1 MDTRIP
7 SFLLISATLAMV
19 VLACGCSPQNSSAQ
33 TQTAAPSVTTTNTL
47 AEAPQTPAPSVPV
60 TPETVSSATA
70 APLPSNIL
78 PTSQLA
84 QVIRLT
90 QAGVDQSIVMTF
102 VTNSS
107 RTFNLDSDKIIYLT
121 DTGATADLVTA
132 MMQRDQQL
140 QDQFAAAH
148 AAQQAQTVQPDPTT
162 EPPPADTTDTNLA
175 PAPEPPVTVNYFY
188 NTLSPYGSWVYV
200 AGYGN
205 CWRPTVCAY
214 NPGWRPYC
222 DRGSWVYS
230 DCGWYWNSDYAW
242 GVTFHY
248 GRWFQNPA
256 IGWCWYPDTVWA
268 PSWVT
273 WRQSNN
279 YCGWAP
285 LPPGTACQPG
295 VGIVYHGNNISVG
308 AVSVWAQAVSLLCQ
322 PQYFL
327 QSAPAHHYCA
337 SPAQVTQ
344 IYNNT
349 TVINNFNVNNH
360 TIVNHGIDVGRI
372 AAGTHTPI
380 HPIPVHDLNVGAMH
394 GGSGEGQSMWSTC
407 LSSGTGSRRGPLR
420 FVRQLHSPRR
430 RRFNPT
436 PIHYS
441 QPGQNWPAQAARC
454 SNITLSS
461 RPFRNG
467 RCPWSTLRCLPK
479 THPHNPQPKISIPAR
494 KLRDRSGSRPG
505 KREPRLAAYNYGS
518 RQRCPRPN
526 MLSHH
531 KIPHPPVRRQGA
543 IVARRQS
550 WREPGLVGALRS
562 PIYFKTPRANFRA
575 GFFTVATLPALAKS
589 PRGNFPAAI

>member
-47 AEAPQTPAPSVPV
+47 AEAHLKRRRHPSRLPRK
-60 TPETVSSATA
+60 PFRPRLA

-148 AAQQAQTVQPDPTT
+148 AAQQAQSVQPDPTT
-162 EPPPADTTDTNLA
+162 EPPPADTTDPNLA

-242 GVTFHY
+242 GATFHY

-308 AVSVWAQAVSLLCQ
+308 FGFGLGASSFTFV
-322 PQYFL
+322 PTQYFC
-327 QSAPAHHYCA
+327 SPHPHNYCA

-394 GGSGEGQSMWSTC
+394 GGSANGSHGQLAYHPAPAPGVNRSGSYGNST
-407 LSSGTGSRRGPLR
+407 LASQA
-420 FVRQLHSPRR
+420 V
-430 RRFNPT
+430 NPT

-441 QPGQNWPAQAARC
+441 QPGQNWPAQAAPQQHNVVVATIPQRQMPVVN
-454 SNITLSS
+454 SPVPTQDAPAQPPAENFNSS
-461 RPFRNG
+461 PQTAG
-467 RCPWSTLRCLPK
+467 SEWQPAWQTG
-479 THPHNPQPKISIPAR
+479 TPHN
-494 KLRDRSGSRPG
+494 
-505 KREPRLAAYNYGS
+505 AAYNYGS
-518 RQRCPRPN
+518 RQNYPAPQHAVAPQN
-526 MLSHH
+526 TAPASA
-531 KIPHPPVRRQGA
+531 PSGTQSSQG
-543 IVARRQS
+543 
-550 WREPGLVGALRS
+550 G
-562 PIYFKTPRANFRA
+562 N
-575 GFFTVATLPALAKS
+575 
-589 PRGNFPAAI
+589 RGGNQGWSVH